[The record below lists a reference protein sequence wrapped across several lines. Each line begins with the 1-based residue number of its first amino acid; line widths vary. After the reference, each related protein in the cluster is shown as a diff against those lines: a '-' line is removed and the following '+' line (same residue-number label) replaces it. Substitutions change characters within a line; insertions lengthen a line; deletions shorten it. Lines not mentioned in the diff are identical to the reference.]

1 MFLWH
6 SVLMTSYVTLIFI
19 SMYSRLWKNAYPDT
33 LFRNKLQKIL
43 DMRKIHGPNI
53 LYSLNLVLVDISLQS
68 PAIGYNYIIWASQ
81 WPAVGYDN
89 TAGVSQSHVVV
100 YDYIIGVSQSSVVGY
115 NHAIGVSQPLVGYY
129 YTINFSHSPVKV
141 TTMSLVLVSHLC

>member
-1 MFLWH
+1 M
-6 SVLMTSYVTLIFI
+6 
-19 SMYSRLWKNAYPDT
+19 
-33 LFRNKLQKIL
+33 
-43 DMRKIHGPNI
+43 
-53 LYSLNLVLVDISLQS
+53 
-68 PAIGYNYIIWASQ
+68 
-81 WPAVGYDN
+81 GYDN

-100 YDYIIGVSQSSVVGY
+100 YDYIIDVSQSSVVGY